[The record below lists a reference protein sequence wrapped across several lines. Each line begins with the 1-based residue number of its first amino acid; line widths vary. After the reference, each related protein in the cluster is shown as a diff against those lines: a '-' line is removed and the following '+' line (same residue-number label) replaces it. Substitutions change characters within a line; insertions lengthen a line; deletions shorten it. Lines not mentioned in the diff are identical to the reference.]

1 MSYMPIVELGRSK
14 IGAIRLMAQQLMALV
29 EHLPRLCDASCA
41 NIHYTLASQDGF
53 WIITTTYRAARM
65 YLSQR
70 THIAY
75 KLSDLRYLSTTMP
88 IVTDQLARYTSA
100 MTDFMTYAMSAMAS
114 TEYIEPLTTYKNN
127 ILCAQLYEEL
137 KTITLM

>member
-1 MSYMPIVELGRSK
+1 
-14 IGAIRLMAQQLMALV
+14 
-29 EHLPRLCDASCA
+29 
-41 NIHYTLASQDGF
+41 
-53 WIITTTYRAARM
+53 M
-65 YLSQR
+65 YLGQR

-114 TEYIEPLTTYKNN
+114 TEYIEPLPTYSKN
-127 ILCAQLYEEL
+127 ILYPQLFEEL
-137 KTITLM
+137 KTLTIM